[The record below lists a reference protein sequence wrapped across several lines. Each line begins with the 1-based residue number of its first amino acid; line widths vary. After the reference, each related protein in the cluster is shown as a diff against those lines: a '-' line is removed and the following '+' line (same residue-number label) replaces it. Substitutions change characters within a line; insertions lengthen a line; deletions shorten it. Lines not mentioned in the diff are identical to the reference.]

1 MPYYV
6 YIIIGVAILVLLLVV
21 AFIIFKKKKNPNSKI
36 KVDDDFINN
45 LIGYLGEIKNVNN
58 VNVDNGRLKIEVN
71 DLDIVKLDEIKSLA
85 LNGVFVTGNVIKI
98 LFKYDS
104 NTIKKAIDARL

>member
-36 KVDDDFINN
+36 KVDDEFINN